1 MEGDAKMNGKPRAT
15 LVGFK
20 TLPEAQQCLYQLTK
34 DYMISVVTEGTFDG
48 TPLAYIVVRKDYE
61 PIVKGQL

>member
-1 MEGDAKMNGKPRAT
+1 MNGKPRAT
-15 LVGFK
+15 LIGFK
-20 TLPEAQQCLYQLTK
+20 TLKEAQQCLYQLTK

-48 TPLAYIVVRKDYE
+48 EPLAYIVVRKDYD